1 MCYISKEIV
10 VNNKKELLVDKDKQY
25 VLEVGKRTWQF
36 FKDYLVKENNYLPP
50 DNYQEDRKPK
60 AIKRTSS
67 TNIGLALLAVISSY
81 DLGYE
86 TQKNTLELLN
96 KMIDTIYNLQKWNG
110 HLYNWYNI
118 ETLEPLRPRYISSV
132 DSGNFVGYLYVVK
145 QFLIQNGQEDTRIDE
160 LIEHTD
166 FTKLYNEKM
175 QLFSVG
181 YNVEENMLTD
191 SYYDLLASEARQT
204 SLVAIAKKDIEQ
216 KHWYNLSRTLTVLNK
231 YKGLISWSGTAFEY
245 LMPNI
250 NIPNTQEA
258 C

>member
-96 KMIDTIYNLQKWNG
+96 K
-110 HLYNWYNI
+110 
-118 ETLEPLRPRYISSV
+118 
-132 DSGNFVGYLYVVK
+132 
-145 QFLIQNGQEDTRIDE
+145 
-160 LIEHTD
+160 
-166 FTKLYNEKM
+166 
-175 QLFSVG
+175 
-181 YNVEENMLTD
+181 
-191 SYYDLLASEARQT
+191 
-204 SLVAIAKKDIEQ
+204 
-216 KHWYNLSRTLTVLNK
+216 
-231 YKGLISWSGTAFEY
+231 
-245 LMPNI
+245 
-250 NIPNTQEA
+250 
-258 C
+258 